1 MKRILFLVIAC
12 ACVAAVAALARPSKA
27 SAGWCWPE
35 CSFYGYLSDVTST
48 HNGCWYPSGE
58 VCSYW
63 AAWQVNGMAKKCY
76 PSCDYYLNTT
86 GMVLYGFENRE
97 RIRGR
102 LTVKANVVYIAPSNV
117 GMSGILRAQVAW
129 YSGPASVLNAAA
141 IG

>member
-1 MKRILFLVIAC
+1 MRRTVFFVVAC
-12 ACVAAVAALARPSKA
+12 ACVAAVAALGRPSSA

-35 CSFYGYLSDVTST
+35 CSFYGYLGSATST
-48 HNGCWYPSGE
+48 HTGCWYPSGE

-63 AAWQVNGMAKKCY
+63 SNWQVNGIAKKCY
-76 PSCDYYLNTT
+76 PGCDFNLNTT

-102 LTVKANVVYIAPSNV
+102 LTVKANVMYIAPSNV
-117 GMSGILRAQVAW
+117 DMSGSLRAQVAW
-129 YSGPASVLNAAA
+129 YSGPASLLNAAA